1 MDINGVIEGFSV
13 ALQPINLLF
22 VFVGVL
28 LGMVVGVLPGLGPA
42 PTIALML
49 PLTYVL
55 PSEAAIVMLAGI
67 YYGAYYGGTIT
78 SVLMKLPGEAA
89 SVVTVYDG
97 HQMALRGRAGPA
109 LGISAIGS
117 FIGGT
122 VAIIGLF
129 FFSPI
134 IAAFAIKLG
143 PPEYAMLAITGLLM
157 VTVLG
162 QAKPSKNLV
171 IAAIGL
177 LVATV
182 GIDMVSGV
190 SRFTFGSPELL
201 RGIDFVAVSM
211 GLFGL
216 GDVLYDLEHEVRQAR
231 VQGKIGRVLPTKKDM
246 KDSAGSIARGSV
258 IGFFLGLLPG
268 GGGVVSSLASYAVEK
283 KVSKTPEEFGK
294 GAIAGVAGPE
304 TANNAGST
312 SSFLPLL
319 SLGIPSNVVLAL
331 MYGALLIQGITPG
344 PTLVTEHPGIFWGV
358 LASMVLGNLM
368 LLVLSL
374 PMVGMF
380 VNLVRVRIG
389 VLATVIVLITMIGVY
404 SVSNSIFDMWVML
417 GFGVVGYIM
426 RKTGYD
432 PGPLALALVLGP
444 LLESSFKQSLLMSDG
459 SIAIFVQR
467 PVSLIFVLLLV
478 ALVVFQVIARRKSK
492 VERRYYSALNAVRHG
507 ETIADATGAIAAV
520 GLKEEEVTQGSEPGA
535 HKPGG
540 EGSGTPPLAAEEGG
554 ANPGDADSIRNLST
568 NHSRGEQ

>member
-1 MDINGVIEGFSV
+1 MDINGVLEGFAV
-13 ALQPINLLF
+13 ALQPINILI
-22 VFVGVL
+22 VFLGVV

-55 PSEAAIVMLAGI
+55 PTEAAIVMLAGI
-67 YYGAYYGGTIT
+67 YYGANYGGTIT
-78 SVLMKLPGEAA
+78 SVLLKLPGEAA

-97 HQMALRGRAGPA
+97 HQMELHGRAGPA

-129 FFSPI
+129 FLSPV
-134 IAAFAIKLG
+134 IAQFAIKLG
-143 PPEYAMLAITGLLM
+143 PPEYAMLAITGLIM
-157 VTVLG
+157 VSVLG

-177 LVATV
+177 LIATV
-182 GIDMVSGV
+182 GIDAISGI
-190 SRFTFGSPELL
+190 SRFTFGSTELL

-216 GDVLYDLEHEVRQAR
+216 GDVLYDLEHEVKSAR
-231 VQGKIGRVLPTKKDM
+231 VQGKIGRVMPTKQDM
-246 KDSAGSIARGSV
+246 KDSSGAIARGSV
-258 IGFFLGLLPG
+258 LGFFLGLLPG

-283 KVSKTPEEFGK
+283 KVSKHPEEFGR

-331 MYGALLIQGITPG
+331 LYGALLIQGITPG
-344 PTLVTEHPGIFWGV
+344 PTLVTEHPAVFWGV
-358 LASMVLGNLM
+358 LASMILGNLM

-404 SVSNSIFDMWVML
+404 SVSNSVFDMWVML
-417 GFGVVGYIM
+417 FFGVVGYVM

-432 PGPLALALVLGP
+432 PGPLALALILGP
-444 LLESSFKQSLLMSDG
+444 LLETSFRQSLLMSGG
-459 SIAIFVQR
+459 SVSIFVER

-478 ALVVFQVIARRKSK
+478 GLVVFQMIARRKSK
-492 VERRYYSALNAVRHG
+492 IERRYYEATAAVRHG
-507 ETIADATGAIAAV
+507 EEMADATGALTTV
-520 GLKEEEVTQGSEPGA
+520 
-535 HKPGG
+535 
-540 EGSGTPPLAAEEGG
+540 AEELDENTFDES
-554 ANPGDADSIRNLST
+554 AEKLDSSDSTESATSVEPGDAEPGTTITSNENET
-568 NHSRGEQ
+568 RGER

>member
-1 MDINGVIEGFSV
+1 MDMNGVLEGFAV
-13 ALQPINLLF
+13 ALQPINILF

-28 LGMVVGVLPGLGPA
+28 LGMIVGVLPGLGPA

-55 PSEAAIVMLAGI
+55 PTEAAIVMLAGI

-78 SVLMKLPGEAA
+78 SVLLKLPGEAA

-97 HQMALRGRAGPA
+97 HQMALKGRAGPA

-122 VAIIGLF
+122 VAIIGLLF
-129 FFSPI
+129 LSPV
-134 IAAFAIKLG
+134 IAKFAVKLG
-143 PPEYAMLAITGLLM
+143 PPEYAMLAITGLIM
-157 VTVLG
+157 VSVLG
-162 QAKPSKNLV
+162 QAKPSKNLI
-171 IAAIGL
+171 IAGVGL
-177 LVATV
+177 LIATV
-182 GIDMVSGV
+182 GIDAISGV
-190 SRFTFGSPELL
+190 SRFTFGSTELL

-216 GDVLYDLEHEVRQAR
+216 GDVLYDLEHEVKTAR
-231 VQGKIGRVLPTKKDM
+231 VQGKIGRVMPTKQDM
-246 KDSAGSIARGSV
+246 KDSSGAIARGSV
-258 IGFFLGLLPG
+258 LGFFLGLLPG

-283 KVSKTPEEFGK
+283 KVAKNPEEFGH

-331 MYGALLIQGITPG
+331 LYGALLIQGITPG
-344 PTLVTEHPGIFWGV
+344 PTLVTEHPAIFWGV
-358 LASMVLGNLM
+358 LASMILGNLM
-368 LLVLSL
+368 LLILSL

-389 VLATVIVLITMIGVY
+389 ILATVIVLITMIGVY

-417 GFGVVGYIM
+417 AFGVVGYIM

-432 PGPLALALVLGP
+432 PGPLALALILGP
-444 LLESSFKQSLLMSDG
+444 LLETSFRQSLLMSDG
-459 SIAIFVQR
+459 SPMIFLER
-467 PVSLIFVLLLV
+467 PVSLIFVLALA
-478 ALVVFQVIARRKSK
+478 ALVIFQVLARRKSK
-492 VERRYYSALNAVRHG
+492 VERKYYKATKAVRQG
-507 ETIADATGAIAAV
+507 KGMPDPTGVIPAV
-520 GLKEEEVTQGSEPGA
+520 GLENEDHTIDLGNGEQTASDPATEETDAEPGA
-535 HKPGG
+535 VSNPDQHTTQG
-540 EGSGTPPLAAEEGG
+540 E
-554 ANPGDADSIRNLST
+554 R
-568 NHSRGEQ
+568 

>member
-1 MDINGVIEGFSV
+1 MDINGVLEGFSV
-13 ALQPINLLF
+13 ALQPINILF
-22 VFVGVL
+22 VFIGVL
-28 LGMVVGVLPGLGPA
+28 LGMIVGVLPGLGPA

-55 PSEAAIVMLAGI
+55 PPEAAIVMLAGI

-97 HQMALRGRAGPA
+97 HQMALKGRAGPA

-117 FIGGT
+117 FIGGS

-129 FFSPI
+129 FFSPV
-134 IAAFAIKLG
+134 IAQFAVKLG
-143 PPEYAMLAITGLLM
+143 PPEYAMLALAGLVM

-162 QAKPSKNLV
+162 QAKPSKNLI

-216 GDVLYDLEHEVRQAR
+216 GDVLYDLEHEVRAAR
-231 VQGKIGRVLPTKKDM
+231 VSGKIGRVLPTKKDM
-246 KDSAGSIARGSV
+246 KDSAGAITRGSV
-258 IGFFLGLLPG
+258 LGFFLGLLPG

-283 KVSKTPEEFGK
+283 KVSKHPEEFGK

-331 MYGALLIQGITPG
+331 LYGALLIQGITPG
-344 PTLVTEHPGIFWGV
+344 PSLVTEHPGVFWGV
-358 LASMVLGNLM
+358 LASMILGNLM

-389 VLATVIVLITMIGVY
+389 VLATVIVLITMVGVY
-404 SVSNSIFDMWVML
+404 SVSNSIFDMWIML
-417 GFGVVGYIM
+417 GFGVIGYAM
-426 RKTGYD
+426 RKTGFD

-444 LLESSFKQSLLMSDG
+444 LLESSFKQSLLMSGG
-459 SIAIFVQR
+459 SVGIFVTR
-467 PVSLIFVLLLV
+467 PVSLIFVLVLV
-478 ALVVFQVIARRKSK
+478 GLVVFQLIARRRSRA
-492 VERRYYSALNAVRHG
+492 ERKYYAITRAQKRG
-507 ETIADATGAIAAV
+507 KEIPDATGSLATIPRRRLLPF
-520 GLKEEEVTQGSEPGA
+520 GKRP
-535 HKPGG
+535 
-540 EGSGTPPLAAEEGG
+540 TPLDVDAPDAPVAAAEDD
-554 ANPGDADSIRNLST
+554 AAASGDAVTVPT
-568 NHSRGEQ
+568 NTKTRGEQ